1 LDKPT
6 FVANLAFVKK
16 RKILLYR
23 IALGVLFVILATS
36 MWLTKTHPGSTV
48 MTAYRVGSTAV
59 FGTLV
64 FVFMSMVQRMN
75 RAMGM
80 HCPHCDRNLSGP
92 AGRRAVETDTC
103 AFCGNP
109 LF

>member
-1 LDKPT
+1 MDKAT

-23 IALGVLFVILATS
+23 VALVALFALLATS
-36 MWLTKTHPGSTV
+36 MWMTKAHPGSA
-48 MTAYRVGSTAV
+48 MTTFRIIGTGA
-59 FGTLV
+59 FGVLV
-64 FVFMSMVQRMN
+64 FVLMTMVQRMN
-75 RAMGM
+75 RRLGM

-92 AGRRAVETDTC
+92 LSRRVVESDTC
-103 AFCGNP
+103 VFCGNL